1 MRNPTVKFGED
12 AGKIWQTLY
21 EHSYLD
27 EEKLLEIT
35 KLTDSEFHAGVGWL
49 AREDKIAKKNQY
61 GGVKTTEK
69 TCGLHSRKISLNEN
83 LSGLVFNDE
92 HFSCEDCCGSHSEED
107 LSNWT
112 KTVMQNPQNGMPI
125 ALWLI
130 HEQNKDKT
138 MMTVRK

>member
-1 MRNPTVKFGED
+1 M
-12 AGKIWQTLY
+12 
-21 EHSYLD
+21 
-27 EEKLLEIT
+27 
-35 KLTDSEFHAGVGWL
+35 
-49 AREDKIAKKNQY
+49 
-61 GGVKTTEK
+61 
-69 TCGLHSRKISLNEN
+69 SLNEN

-92 HFSCEDCCGSHSEED
+92 HFLCEDCCSNHSEED